1 LSGDPSLGEY
11 IPQAPINDEAKK
23 HNENLPGM
31 GGVFNVVNLHVY
43 HYAGNNPV
51 KYTDPDGRVLETPWD
66 IANAVFGYISG
77 IIELNNGDYL
87 KGSLSIL
94 GGVADTVAAFAPT
107 IPGGVSI
114 GIKTIQYGTSA
125 YGAIANIAEGI
136 MERDELKIGI
146 GILEVFGMALGKAGS
161 HYFEYAESAFKRAK
175 LVPRSM
181 VVGMI
186 LSGIRNKDLGTF
198 FKAMSML
205 GISTDTIKTSYE
217 EYKQW
222 CEKNK
227 NLEEK

>member
-1 LSGDPSLGEY
+1 MVGVYYYKIATRYTALNDY
-11 IPQAPINDEAKK
+11 IPIAPTDDEAKK

-31 GGVFNVVNLHVY
+31 GGVFNVVNLY
-43 HYAGNNPV
+43 HYAGIGQRSDSELQANNPI
-51 KYTDPDGRVLETPWD
+51 KYVDPDGRVLETPWD

-87 KGSLSIL
+87 KVSLSIL

-198 FKAMSML
+198 LKL
-205 GISTDTIKTSYE
+205 
-217 EYKQW
+217 
-222 CEKNK
+222 CLC
-227 NLEEK
+227 LE

>member
-1 LSGDPSLGEY
+1 MAGSSVGE
-11 IPQAPINDEAKK
+11 
-23 HNENLPGM
+23 
-31 GGVFNVVNLHVY
+31 GGIYNTVNLNVY

-51 KYTDPDGRVLETPWD
+51 KYIDPDGRVLETPWD